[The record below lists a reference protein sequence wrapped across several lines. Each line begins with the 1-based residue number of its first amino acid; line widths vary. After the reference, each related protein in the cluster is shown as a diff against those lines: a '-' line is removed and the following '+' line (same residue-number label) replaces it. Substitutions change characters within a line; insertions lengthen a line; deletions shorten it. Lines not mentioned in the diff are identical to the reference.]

1 MAEQWTESSA
11 VLLDSRVDEIVQFGA
26 GGSKK
31 EEANSGLWL
40 RAPENS
46 QQKKN
51 GAGGSRKDNSN
62 DANGGRWKE
71 QVAVG
76 RLADSGEWL
85 RSLPT
90 EWQHNVHRVV
100 VISKTIRK

>member
-1 MAEQWTESSA
+1 
-11 VLLDSRVDEIVQFGA
+11 
-26 GGSKK
+26 
-31 EEANSGLWL
+31 L

-62 DANGGRWKE
+62 DASGGRWKE

-76 RLADSGEWL
+76 RLADSGE
-85 RSLPT
+85 
-90 EWQHNVHRVV
+90 
-100 VISKTIRK
+100 